1 MYWQSLSFSR
11 VWVVSARDARELL
24 FEHPDQVVPVD
35 DFLLRGLVRVL
46 SYGLL
51 LLGIWGGGERCQDGR
66 PLV

>member
-1 MYWQSLSFSR
+1 M
-11 VWVVSARDARELL
+11 VSARDARELL

-51 LLGIWGGGERCQDGR
+51 LLGIWGGRTGMTMIIIS
-66 PLV
+66 